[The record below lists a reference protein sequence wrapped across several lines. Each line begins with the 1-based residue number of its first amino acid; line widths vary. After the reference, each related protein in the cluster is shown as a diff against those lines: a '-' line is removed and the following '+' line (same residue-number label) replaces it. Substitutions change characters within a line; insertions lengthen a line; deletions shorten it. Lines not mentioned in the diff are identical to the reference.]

1 MRQPSSSTSLQ
12 KVKACVFNVQR
23 VKNKAL
29 SLNDYILDE
38 KLDLA
43 VLIETWLRPGDLD
56 NVVIA
61 ELCPPGYAFR
71 HLPRKNGSGYGG
83 VGLVYRENISVKLK
97 KVKLSHLVSFENMV
111 VTLTSGCV
119 TVNMAIIYRTPPS

>member
-1 MRQPSSSTSLQ
+1 MS
-12 KVKACVFNVQR
+12 
-23 VKNKAL
+23 VKNKSL

-43 VLIETWLRPGDLD
+43 VLVETWLRPGDLD
-56 NVVIA
+56 NVIIA
-61 ELCPPGYAFR
+61 ELCPPGYALK
-71 HLPRKNGSGYGG
+71 HLPRKNGSGCGG

-119 TVNMAIIYRTPPS
+119 TVNMAILYRPPPSQKNGFTTGEFF